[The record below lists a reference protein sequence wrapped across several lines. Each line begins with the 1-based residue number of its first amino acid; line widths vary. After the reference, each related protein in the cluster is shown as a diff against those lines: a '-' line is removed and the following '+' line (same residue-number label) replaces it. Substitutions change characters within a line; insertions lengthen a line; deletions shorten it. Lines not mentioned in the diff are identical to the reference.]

1 VGRRQAIIVSV
12 CIASAAA
19 VIYLF
24 LWGAL
29 FPFSPVIL
37 GFTRHELRNTV
48 VFVQKGAAFDG
59 YAAIDSLIPGVEAFH
74 DLPFRKK
81 PELFVFRD
89 RKSYLRHSPS
99 RARFCAFSSGRLV
112 ISPWA
117 LEEARE
123 GKISLETYLRH
134 ELSHIL
140 LFQHKGILAE
150 FRYPRWLLEGIAVYG
165 SNQMGTSFYPTKE
178 ETYALIRKG
187 NFMPPR
193 KFHTRAEN
201 RVKLDVPYRMTFMYS
216 EFACIVDRLV
226 ERYGRAKFLAYMK
239 SQLERGDHDAVFREV
254 FGVGFDEFIVE
265 FRENAEETGA
275 AMN

>member
-1 VGRRQAIIVSV
+1 MACIVST
-12 CIASAAA
+12 AA
-19 VIYLF
+19 VIYFF

-48 VFVQKGAAFDG
+48 VYVQNGAAFDG
-59 YAAIDSLIPGVEAFH
+59 YAAIDSLIPGVKAFH
-74 DLPFRKK
+74 ELSFRKK

-89 RKSYLRHSPS
+89 RKSYLNHSPS
-99 RARFCAFSSGRLV
+99 KARFCAFSSGRLV

-117 LEEARE
+117 LDEARQ
-123 GKISLETYLRH
+123 GKISLGIYLRH

-140 LFQHKGILAE
+140 LFQHKGILSE

-165 SNQMGTSFYPTKE
+165 ANQMGTSFYPGKE
-178 ETYALIRKG
+178 ETYSLMREG
-187 NFMPPR
+187 NFISPGD
-193 KFHTRAEN
+193 FHTRRED
-201 RVKLDVPYRMTFMYS
+201 RVVLDVPYRMAFMYS

-239 SQLERGDHDAVFREV
+239 KLLERGDHDAVFREV
-254 FGVGFDEFIVE
+254 FGLGFDEFVAE
-265 FRENAEETGA
+265 FRETLGESDVTAH
-275 AMN
+275 